1 MLKTLAEILLG
12 VVMSGVI
19 VLVICGMINIVKY
32 TLSNDEY
39 FLLKEI

>member
-19 VLVICGMINIVKY
+19 VIIICGMINIVKY
-32 TLSNDEY
+32 TLSND
-39 FLLKEI
+39 

>member
-1 MLKTLAEILLG
+1 MLKVLAEILLG

-32 TLSNDEY
+32 TLSND
-39 FLLKEI
+39 

>member
-12 VVMSGVI
+12 VGMSGVI

-32 TLSNDEY
+32 TLSND
-39 FLLKEI
+39 

>member
-1 MLKTLAEILLG
+1 MLKILAEILLG

-32 TLSNDEY
+32 TLSND
-39 FLLKEI
+39 

>member
-19 VLVICGMINIVKY
+19 GLVICGMINIVKY
-32 TLSNDEY
+32 TLSND
-39 FLLKEI
+39 

>member
-19 VLVICGMINIVKY
+19 VLVICGMINLVKY
-32 TLSNDEY
+32 TLFDD
-39 FLLKEI
+39 

>member
-19 VLVICGMINIVKY
+19 VLVICGMINIVTY
-32 TLSNDEY
+32 TLSND
-39 FLLKEI
+39 

>member
-19 VLVICGMINIVKY
+19 VLVICGMINIIKY
-32 TLSNDEY
+32 TLSND
-39 FLLKEI
+39 

>member
-12 VVMSGVI
+12 VVMSGVV

-32 TLSNDEY
+32 TLSND
-39 FLLKEI
+39 

>member
-19 VLVICGMINIVKY
+19 VLVICGMINLVKY
-32 TLSNDEY
+32 TLSND
-39 FLLKEI
+39 